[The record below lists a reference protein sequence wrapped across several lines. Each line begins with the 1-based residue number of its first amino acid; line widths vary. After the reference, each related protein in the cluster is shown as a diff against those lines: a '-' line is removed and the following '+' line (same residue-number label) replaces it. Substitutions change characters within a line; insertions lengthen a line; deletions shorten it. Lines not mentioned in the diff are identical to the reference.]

1 MVWAIAETIYDLHS
15 SISKAGAC
23 FDPLSGA
30 SEEAKLSVIGRL
42 ASTVNTCFG
51 VVFES
56 RPDER
61 YDGDVFLQV
70 SKFCFM
76 LAKDHVF
83 LDGNKRTALIISL
96 AILQRIKGIM
106 VSVSDSSDP
115 SENELYKWIQ
125 SIVAGDGDVDSLS
138 AILRERARFGSY

>member
-1 MVWAIAETIYDLHS
+1 
-15 SISKAGAC
+15 
-23 FDPLSGA
+23 
-30 SEEAKLSVIGRL
+30 
-42 ASTVNTCFG
+42 
-51 VVFES
+51 
-56 RPDER
+56 
-61 YDGDVFLQV
+61 
-70 SKFCFM
+70 M
-76 LAKDHVF
+76 LAKDHVLF

-138 AILRERARFGSY
+138 VILRERARFGSY